1 MKLHKF
7 LSLSGVISR
16 RKSIDAIKNALVTVN
31 DYLVLNPFEEIDH
44 NNSIIRLDNR
54 IIKIP
59 STFET
64 IILHKPKGYICS
76 KDDELNRKTIY
87 NLIPKSKTKLDYVG
101 RLDKDTVG
109 LIILTSDGQLNNFL
123 THPSNKIEK
132 EYEVITNEFIP
143 EKIVQRIKKGIF
155 IGSGERGRARI
166 ISQKKSNNFIIVNLV
181 LTEGKKNE
189 IRRIFKF
196 TDLKLISL
204 KRVRIQN
211 LHLGNL
217 KEGQWKILKSSDIK
231 NLLKA

>member
-31 DYLVLNPFEEIDH
+31 NFLILNPFEEIDV
-44 NNSIIRLDNR
+44 NNSIVRLEDR

-59 STFET
+59 SSFET

-76 KDDELNRKTIY
+76 KSDELNRKTIY
-87 NLIPKSKTKLDYVG
+87 NLIPKSKSKLDYVG

-123 THPSNKIEK
+123 THPRNKIEK
-132 EYEVITNEFIP
+132 EYEVLTDEYIS
-143 EKIVQRIKKGIF
+143 EKIIQRIKKGIF
-155 IGSGERGRARI
+155 IGSGERGRAKI
-166 ISQKKSNNFIIVNLV
+166 ISQRKNHKNILVNLV

-196 TDLKLISL
+196 SDLKLISL
-204 KRVRIQN
+204 KRVRIKN
-211 LHLGNL
+211 LHLGDL
-217 KEGQWKILKSSDIK
+217 KEGSWEILKDSDIK

>member
-31 DYLVLNPFEEIDH
+31 NFLVLNPFEEIDV
-44 NNSIIRLDNR
+44 NNSIVRLEDR

-59 STFET
+59 SSFET

-76 KDDELNRKTIY
+76 KSDELNRKTIY
-87 NLIPKSKTKLDYVG
+87 NLIPKSKSKLDYVG

-123 THPSNKIEK
+123 THPRNKIEK
-132 EYEVITNEFIP
+132 EYEVLTDEYIS
-143 EKIVQRIKKGIF
+143 EKIIQRIKKGIF
-155 IGSGERGRARI
+155 IGSGERGRAKI
-166 ISQKKSNNFIIVNLV
+166 ISQRKNHKNILVNLV

-196 TDLKLISL
+196 SDLKLISL
-204 KRVRIQN
+204 KRVRIKN
-211 LHLGNL
+211 LHLGDL
-217 KEGQWKILKSSDIK
+217 KEGSWEILKDSDIK

>member
-31 DYLVLNPFEEIDH
+31 NFLVLNPFEEIDV
-44 NNSIIRLDNR
+44 NNSIVRLEDR

-59 STFET
+59 SSFET

-76 KDDELNRKTIY
+76 KSDELNRKTIY
-87 NLIPKSKTKLDYVG
+87 NLIPKSKSKLDYVG

-123 THPSNKIEK
+123 THPRNKIEK
-132 EYEVITNEFIP
+132 EYEVLTDEYIS
-143 EKIVQRIKKGIF
+143 EKIIQRIKKGIF
-155 IGSGERGRARI
+155 IGSGERGRAKI
-166 ISQKKSNNFIIVNLV
+166 ISQRKNHKNILVNLV

-196 TDLKLISL
+196 SDLKLISL
-204 KRVRIQN
+204 KRVRIKN
-211 LHLGNL
+211 LHLGDL
-217 KEGQWKILKSSDIK
+217 
-231 NLLKA
+231 

>member
-31 DYLVLNPFEEIDH
+31 NFLILNPFEEIDV
-44 NNSIIRLDNR
+44 NNSIVRLEDR

-59 STFET
+59 SSFET

-76 KDDELNRKTIY
+76 KSDELNRKTIY
-87 NLIPKSKTKLDYVG
+87 NLIPKSKSKLDYVG

-123 THPSNKIEK
+123 THPRNKIEK
-132 EYEVITNEFIP
+132 EYEVLTDEYIS
-143 EKIVQRIKKGIF
+143 EKIIQRIKKGIF
-155 IGSGERGRARI
+155 IGSGERGRAKI
-166 ISQKKSNNFIIVNLV
+166 ISQRKNHKNILVNLV

-196 TDLKLISL
+196 SDLKLISL
-204 KRVRIQN
+204 KRVRIKN
-211 LHLGNL
+211 LHLGDL
-217 KEGQWKILKSSDIK
+217 KEGNWEILKDSDIK

>member
-31 DYLVLNPFEEIDH
+31 NFLILNPFEEIDV
-44 NNSIIRLDNR
+44 NNSIVRLEDR

-59 STFET
+59 SSFET

-76 KDDELNRKTIY
+76 KSDELNRKTIY
-87 NLIPKSKTKLDYVG
+87 NLIPKSKSKLDYVG

-123 THPSNKIEK
+123 THPRNKIEK
-132 EYEVITNEFIP
+132 EYEVLTDEYIS
-143 EKIVQRIKKGIF
+143 EKIIQRIKKGIF
-155 IGSGERGRARI
+155 IGSGERGRAKI
-166 ISQKKSNNFIIVNLV
+166 ISQRKNHKNILVNLV

-196 TDLKLISL
+196 SDLKLISL
-204 KRVRIQN
+204 KRVRIKN
-211 LHLGNL
+211 LYLGDL
-217 KEGQWKILKSSDIK
+217 KEGHWEILKDSDIK